1 MSHAEMEEVESNLND
16 QVIEL
21 SRQVEAIAGPARSLQ
36 RLAPA
41 IYTLVAAA
49 ISFGIW
55 IGSLEW
61 RVQAADADTVRHDSD
76 LRSLQLWRERSDAQV
91 VTAGEIASI
100 VAGLKEALSTLDK
113 RQARTEDGIDN
124 LSEQLDRI
132 EARLSQKQA
141 GL

>member
-16 QVIEL
+16 QVLEL